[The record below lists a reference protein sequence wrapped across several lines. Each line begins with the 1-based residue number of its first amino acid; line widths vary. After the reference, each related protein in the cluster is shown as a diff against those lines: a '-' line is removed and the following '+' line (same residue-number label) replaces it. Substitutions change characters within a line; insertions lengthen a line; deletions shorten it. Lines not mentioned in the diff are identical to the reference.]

1 MQTPLYHEHVRLN
14 AKMVDFHGWDMP
26 VWYTGIKEEHL
37 ATRRHAG
44 LFDVS
49 HMGEIMVSGEAAAP
63 FLDRVLTRNI
73 ASMVRGKALYT
84 FLLNDAGGIIDDLIV
99 YCLEPMTDYLLCVNS
114 SNRDKDHA
122 WMTGRNAQRAL
133 IRDMSEAYAMLA
145 LQGPAA
151 SAILQACLGFDDT
164 GMRPF
169 SFAVQD
175 TQAYGE
181 LIISRTGYTGA
192 GGVEIFLDAGA
203 APGLWQALIRGGATP
218 CGLGARDTLRL
229 EMGYPLHGND
239 IDEATTP
246 LEAGLDFAVD
256 LGKEGFIGEPALRA
270 QRDRGLTRR
279 LAGLVVLDRG
289 VPRERCRCM
298 KDGSVVGTVTSGS
311 ISPVSGKGIALAYVD
326 ARIKDGDELFVEVR
340 DRTLR
345 SVVTKPP
352 FVPGTLQACDQ

>member
-122 WMTGRNAQRAL
+122 WMTGG
-133 IRDMSEAYAMLA
+133 MH
-145 LQGPAA
+145 
-151 SAILQACLGFDDT
+151 SA
-164 GMRPF
+164 R
-169 SFAVQD
+169 S
-175 TQAYGE
+175 
-181 LIISRTGYTGA
+181 S
-192 GGVEIFLDAGA
+192 
-203 APGLWQALIRGGATP
+203 
-218 CGLGARDTLRL
+218 
-229 EMGYPLHGND
+229 
-239 IDEATTP
+239 
-246 LEAGLDFAVD
+246 
-256 LGKEGFIGEPALRA
+256 
-270 QRDRGLTRR
+270 
-279 LAGLVVLDRG
+279 
-289 VPRERCRCM
+289 
-298 KDGSVVGTVTSGS
+298 GT
-311 ISPVSGKGIALAYVD
+311 
-326 ARIKDGDELFVEVR
+326 
-340 DRTLR
+340 
-345 SVVTKPP
+345 
-352 FVPGTLQACDQ
+352 

>member
-1 MQTPLYHEHVRLN
+1 
-14 AKMVDFHGWDMP
+14 MVDFHGWDMP

-49 HMGEIMVSGEAAAP
+49 HMGEITVSGEAAAP
-63 FLDRVLTRNI
+63 FLDRVLTRDI
-73 ASMVRGKALYT
+73 ASMARGKALYT

-99 YCLEPMTDYLLCVNS
+99 YCLEPLTGYLLCVNS
-114 SNRDKDHA
+114 SNKDRDLA
-122 WMTGRNAQRAL
+122 WMTGQNAEHAL
-133 IRDMSEAYAMLA
+133 IRDMSEAYSMLA

-151 SAILQACLGFDDT
+151 SAILRACLGFDDT

-169 SFAVQD
+169 SFVVTD
-175 TQAYGE
+175 TPAYGE
-181 LIISRTGYTGA
+181 LIVSKTGYTGA
-192 GGVEIFLDAGA
+192 GGVEIFLDAGT
-203 APGLWQALIRGGATP
+203 APALWHAFTRGGATP

-239 IDEATTP
+239 IDDTTTP

-256 LGKEGFIGEPALRA
+256 LGKKGFIGEPALLA
-270 QRDRGLTRR
+270 QKDRGITRR

-289 VPRERCRCM
+289 IPREHCRCL
-298 KDGSVVGTVTSGS
+298 KDAREVGTVTSGS

-326 ARIKDGDELFVEVR
+326 ARIKDGDELLVEVR
-340 DRTLR
+340 DRTLL

-352 FVPGTLQACDQ
+352 FVPGTLQA